1 MLSLPSERHAIHQVS
16 VMSAL
21 LDGVY
26 DGDQTMGELL
36 RHGDFGLGTFDALDG
51 ELLVLDGVAHRLRS
65 DGAVTVAAAT
75 DRTPFAVI
83 TTFVAHARRDVSSP
97 ATRAEVVELLADVV
111 PSQNYLYAVR
121 IRGRFG
127 VVRTRTVARQS
138 RPYRPLVEVTAG
150 EPVHEQRDVVG
161 TVAGFRTPLY
171 ERGIGVPGG
180 HVHFIDEALRRGG
193 HVLDFVLQHGTI
205 EVCIGTDLHLAL
217 PMTAAFAGAHLDP
230 ADLDAQVERTE
241 RHR

>member
-1 MLSLPSERHAIHQVS
+1 
-16 VMSAL
+16 MSAL

-26 DGDQTMGELL
+26 DGDQTIGELL
-36 RHGDFGLGTFDALDG
+36 RHGDFGLGTFNALDG
-51 ELLVLDGVAHRLRS
+51 ELLVLDGVTYRLRS
-65 DGAVTVAAAT
+65 DGDATVAAAD

-83 TTFVAHARRDVSSP
+83 TTFVTHVRHDVP
-97 ATRAEVVELLADVV
+97 TRATRSELVELLAESV

-121 IRGRFG
+121 IHGLFG
-127 VVRTRTVARQS
+127 LVRTRTVARQS
-138 RPYRPLVEVTAG
+138 KPYRPLVAVTAG
-150 EPVHEQRDVVG
+150 EPVLEQRDIVG

-180 HVHFIDEALRRGG
+180 HVHFIDEPLRRGG
-193 HVLDFVLQHGTI
+193 HVLDFVLENGTL
-205 EVCIGTDLHLAL
+205 EVCIGTDLHVAL

-241 RHR
+241 RHG

>member
-1 MLSLPSERHAIHQVS
+1 
-16 VMSAL
+16 MSAL

-26 DGDQTMGELL
+26 DGDQTIGQLL
-36 RHGDFGLGTFDALDG
+36 RHGDFGLGTFNALDG
-51 ELLVLDGVAHRLRS
+51 ELLVLDGVAYRLRAT
-65 DGAVTVAAAT
+65 GEVTVAAPE

-83 TTFVAHARRDVSSP
+83 TAFVAHAHRDVSGP

-127 VVRTRTVARQS
+127 LVRTRTVARQS
-138 RPYRPLVEVTAG
+138 RPYRPLAEVTAG
-150 EPVHEQRDVVG
+150 EPVLERRGVVG

-180 HVHFIDEALRRGG
+180 HVHFLDDARRHGG
-193 HVLDFVLQHGTI
+193 HVLDFTLDHGTI
-205 EVCIGTDLHLAL
+205 EVCISTDLHLAL
-217 PMTAAFAGAHLDP
+217 PLTPAFAGGHLDP
-230 ADLDAQVERTE
+230 DDLDAQVERTE
-241 RHR
+241 HHS

>member
-1 MLSLPSERHAIHQVS
+1 MLSLPPERHAVHQVS

-26 DGDQTMGELL
+26 DGDQTISQLL

-51 ELLVLDGVAHRLRS
+51 ELLVLDGVAYRMRA
-65 DGAVTVAAAT
+65 DGEVTVPAPD

-83 TTFVAHARRDVSSP
+83 TTFVVHARREVATRS
-97 ATRAEVVELLADVV
+97 TRAEVVELLADVV

-127 VVRTRTVARQS
+127 LVRTRTVARQS

-150 EPVHEQRDVVG
+150 EPVLELHNVVG

-193 HVLDFVLQHGTI
+193 HVLDFTLEHGTV
-205 EVCIGTDLHLAL
+205 ELCIGTDLHLAL
-217 PMTAAFAGAHLDP
+217 PLTAAFAGAHLDP

-241 RHR
+241 RHG